1 MPPTDATSLPQS
13 LKLPPPWQSSQ
24 FESAGRVF
32 AGGTLFSGRCSS
44 AQEEIPLELY
54 WLTALGST
62 SVKPQSI
69 DRDLERLAALRHP
82 NLSPVEQVGRVE
94 GIPYQLRRREEG
106 PTLADSLRGWPWPHR
121 EATELVAEVTAGLA
135 AAHDVGVGHFDLQP
149 VQVER
154 SAGQPSRLGRFA
166 IAPPRPGTQSGRG
179 LATVAPERWRA
190 PDRPPELSE
199 DVWSVGVL
207 LYELLTGRPPF
218 AGTDSTELARRVMRT
233 PHIPVSQLVSGLPAP
248 LVQVLDCCLEKN
260 PANRYETTG
269 ALRNDLLHVLAG
281 EVIEARRPG
290 VLRRLGRWVA
300 QSPVRTLGPAVALLG
315 VLGWGLTGWWRL
327 DDLAP
332 RHFEL
337 QHNKAQSDL
346 LVDRYQTGLRE
357 SMATLRR
364 MGDLLSSE
372 PFQYEPAAV
381 PLKEAMTRELAE
393 FHSQLLTNTG
403 GRQTDEALSALAQ
416 LQAADASRMRGDYD
430 EAVEAYHQTMRVL
443 QFKRRRLSPEG
454 PSEDP
459 QVLEA
464 LVACNRGEGLA
475 LVSKRSWGEA
485 LGCFDAAINLADKA
499 VEAGGGGPKLD
510 LLKALSLSDRGRL
523 HLVERRFEAAQTDA
537 TAAEASLARLLP
549 EPSADVA
556 ATPPGEPREPVDPL
570 LTWARAETLL
580 IRGAAQVALNQPAE
594 ARADL
599 TKARELLVPADP
611 SRSPRL
617 DPRSLLARIDI
628 ALAQVCE
635 REPNPGEAQDPS
647 DAQALY
653 RRAADSLQQL
663 LTDHP
668 TAVRLLEDLATCQE
682 GLGEV
687 DLARQTRDRV
697 AELLPAPAT
706 RPSQPPRPGSR

>member
-1 MPPTDATSLPQS
+1 
-13 LKLPPPWQSSQ
+13 
-24 FESAGRVF
+24 
-32 AGGTLFSGRCSS
+32 
-44 AQEEIPLELY
+44 
-54 WLTALGST
+54 
-62 SVKPQSI
+62 
-69 DRDLERLAALRHP
+69 
-82 NLSPVEQVGRVE
+82 
-94 GIPYQLRRREEG
+94 
-106 PTLADSLRGWPWPHR
+106 
-121 EATELVAEVTAGLA
+121 
-135 AAHDVGVGHFDLQP
+135 
-149 VQVER
+149 
-154 SAGQPSRLGRFA
+154 
-166 IAPPRPGTQSGRG
+166 
-179 LATVAPERWRA
+179 
-190 PDRPPELSE
+190 
-199 DVWSVGVL
+199 
-207 LYELLTGRPPF
+207 
-218 AGTDSTELARRVMRT
+218 
-233 PHIPVSQLVSGLPAP
+233 
-248 LVQVLDCCLEKN
+248 
-260 PANRYETTG
+260 
-269 ALRNDLLHVLAG
+269 
-281 EVIEARRPG
+281 
-290 VLRRLGRWVA
+290 
-300 QSPVRTLGPAVALLG
+300 
-315 VLGWGLTGWWRL
+315 
-327 DDLAP
+327 
-332 RHFEL
+332 
-337 QHNKAQSDL
+337 
-346 LVDRYQTGLRE
+346 
-357 SMATLRR
+357 
-364 MGDLLSSE
+364 
-372 PFQYEPAAV
+372 
-381 PLKEAMTRELAE
+381 
-393 FHSQLLTNTG
+393 
-403 GRQTDEALSALAQ
+403 
-416 LQAADASRMRGDYD
+416 
-430 EAVEAYHQTMRVL
+430 
-443 QFKRRRLSPEG
+443 
-454 PSEDP
+454 
-459 QVLEA
+459 VLEA